1 MSNLIPAPTGTLS
14 LPSAAEKA
22 VAAAV
27 ALRSGTGH
35 SENTVKAYASAF
47 EGFKRYCAAQ
57 GVPSLPASVDT
68 VARYIEFR
76 ALSGKSAS
84 ALRTDVASIKA
95 VHKEARR
102 VARAAN

>member
-1 MSNLIPAPTGTLS
+1 MTNLIEASAGTLS
-14 LPSAAEKA
+14 VPSAAETA

-47 EGFKRYCAAQ
+47 EGFRRYCEEQ

-84 ALRTDVASIKA
+84 ALRTDVAAIKA
-95 VHKEARR
+95 AHK
-102 VARAAN
+102 